1 MTASDVTATATNGSL
16 TRAFA
21 AMIARDMLIAVRRRA
36 DVLTTFFFFVIVVSL
51 FPLGVGPEPER
62 LRDIGPGV
70 VWVAALL
77 ASMLALG
84 RLFSGDYADGTLEQ
98 VVLAPQPLSLL
109 VLAKVSG
116 HWLATGLP
124 LVTISPL
131 LGVQF
136 GLPAE
141 ALWAL
146 VWSLLIGTPVMSLL
160 GAVGA
165 ALTLGVRGGGALTA
179 LLVLP
184 LYVPVL
190 IFGAGAV
197 ASAAAGTA
205 IAGHLS
211 LLGAMLM
218 LALALAPW
226 ATAAA
231 VRIALE

>member
-1 MTASDVTATATNGSL
+1 MNGSL
-16 TRAFA
+16 ASAFA
-21 AMIARDMLIAVRRRA
+21 AVIVRDLLIAMRRRA

-51 FPLGVGPEPER
+51 FPLGVGPEPDR
-62 LRDIGPGV
+62 LREIGPGV

-77 ASMLALG
+77 SSMLALG

-98 VVLAPQPLSLL
+98 VALAPEPLSML
-109 VLAKVSG
+109 VLAKIAG
-116 HWLATGLP
+116 HWLTTGLP
-124 LVTISPL
+124 LVAISPL

-136 GLPAE
+136 GLPPE

-146 VWSLLIGTPVMSLL
+146 AGSLLIGTPVMSLL
-160 GAVGA
+160 GAIGA

-197 ASAAAGTA
+197 AAVGGTD
-205 IAGHLS
+205 IGGHLS
-211 LLGAMLM
+211 VLGAIL
-218 LALALAPW
+218 LAALALAPW

>member
-1 MTASDVTATATNGSL
+1 MTASATNGGL
-16 TRAFA
+16 TQAFA
-21 AMIARDMLIAVRRRA
+21 AVIGRDLLIAVRRRS

-98 VVLAPQPLSLL
+98 VVLAPEPLSML
-109 VLAKVSG
+109 VLAKVAG

-124 LVTISPL
+124 LVIISPL

-136 GLPAE
+136 GLPTE

-146 VWSLLIGTPVMSLL
+146 AWSLLIGTPVMSLL

-197 ASAAAGTA
+197 AAAAGGTD

-218 LALALAPW
+218 VALVLAPW